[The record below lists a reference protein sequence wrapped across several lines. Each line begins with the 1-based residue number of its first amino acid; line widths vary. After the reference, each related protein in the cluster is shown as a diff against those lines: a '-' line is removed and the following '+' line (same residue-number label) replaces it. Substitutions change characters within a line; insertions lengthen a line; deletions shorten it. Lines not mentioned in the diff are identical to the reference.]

1 VTLRGGIWVATVA
14 LAALVFG
21 VLGQGCQERDAEQ
34 GMPAWAVQKLVER
47 MSVVHGDRERSKAAY
62 ELLWSRAKENLK
74 ERAVRAS
81 ALLGRVVE
89 PEELLVPSHFSLE
102 FVPKEYTT
110 EYHGD
115 WAVVTAR
122 TGSLQR
128 EIKCV
133 QEPEGW
139 RVVVDLPPLR
149 PIEER
154 RDPPPSA
161 PPRSA
166 GK

>member
-1 VTLRGGIWVATVA
+1 MNGATA
-14 LAALVFG
+14 LLIG
-21 VLGQGCQERDAEQ
+21 VLGLQALSCQERDAEE
-34 GMPAWAVQKLVER
+34 GMPAWAVKKLVER
-47 MSVVHGDRERSKAAY
+47 MTVVHGDRERAKVAY

-102 FVPKEYTT
+102 FVPKEYSTVF
-110 EYHGD
+110 HGD

-122 TGSLQR
+122 SGAAQR
-128 EIKCV
+128 DIKCV

-149 PIEER
+149 PIDER

>member
-1 VTLRGGIWVATVA
+1 VAVRELI
-14 LAALVFG
+14 LAALFA
-21 VLGQGCQERDAEQ
+21 LGALNLGCQQRDAEQ

-47 MSVVHGDRERSKAAY
+47 MSVVHGDRERAKAAY

-81 ALLGRVVE
+81 ALQGRVVE

-110 EYHGD
+110 AYHGD

-122 TGSLQR
+122 SGSAQR

-133 QEPEGW
+133 QEQDGW
-139 RVVVDLPPLR
+139 RVVIDLPPLR

-154 RDPPPSA
+154 RDPPPNA

>member
-1 VTLRGGIWVATVA
+1 VKVRDGVWIV
-14 LAALVFG
+14 
-21 VLGQGCQERDAEQ
+21 VLGLGLLGPACQERDAEE
-34 GMPAWAVQKLVER
+34 GMPAWAVKKLVER
-47 MSVVHGDRERSKAAY
+47 MSVVHGDRERAKAAY
-62 ELLWSRAKENLK
+62 ELLWSHAKENLK
-74 ERAVRAS
+74 DRAARAS

-102 FVPKEYTT
+102 FVPKQYTT
-110 EYHGD
+110 VFHGD

-122 TGSLQR
+122 SGSAQR
-128 EIKCV
+128 DVKCV

-149 PIEER
+149 PIDER

>member
-1 VTLRGGIWVATVA
+1 VKVRNTIGAAVVA
-14 LAALVFG
+14 LGL
-21 VLGQGCQERDAEQ
+21 LGHGCQERDADQ

-47 MSVVHGDRERSKAAY
+47 MSVVHGDRERAKAAY

-74 ERAVRAS
+74 ERAARAS
-81 ALLGRVVE
+81 ALQGRVVE

-110 EYHGD
+110 VYHGD

-122 TGSLQR
+122 SGSAQR
-128 EIKCV
+128 DIKCV
-133 QEPEGW
+133 QEQDGW